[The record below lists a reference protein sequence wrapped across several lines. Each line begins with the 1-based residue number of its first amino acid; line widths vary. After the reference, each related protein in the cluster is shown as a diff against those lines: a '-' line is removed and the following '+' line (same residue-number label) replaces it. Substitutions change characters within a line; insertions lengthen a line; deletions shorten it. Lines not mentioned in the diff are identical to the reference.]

1 MTIPGSPCPP
11 WCVIDHQKDQ
21 GGGLRFTHHS
31 DAATFISS
39 TRGGCVGVGRVQADL
54 RAGSPKVSVTSSSED
69 PGALWL
75 EPRNA
80 VKLAGVIEAL
90 AGATLEQHRE
100 FAAAVRAAAA
110 LIEAESGTGEG
121 RDG

>member
-21 GGGLRFTHHS
+21 GGVRFTHHS
-31 DAATFISS
+31 DAATFIS
-39 TRGGCVGVGRVQADL
+39 TREGGHASAGRVQGSS
-54 RAGSPKVSVTSSSED
+54 GSPKVSVTSSSED

-75 EPRNA
+75 EPRDA